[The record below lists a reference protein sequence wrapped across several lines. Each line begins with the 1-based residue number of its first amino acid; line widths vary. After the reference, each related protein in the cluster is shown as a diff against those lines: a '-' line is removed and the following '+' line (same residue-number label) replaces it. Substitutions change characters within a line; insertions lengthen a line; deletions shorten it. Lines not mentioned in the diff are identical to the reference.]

1 MNNLNS
7 ILIEGKVSGISIT
20 EGRISFDVS
29 VSHKDGTFEVP
40 VFATNALAEGL
51 SKSMVPNFKVRVV
64 GRLCKV
70 DGLTTIHA
78 EHVEIA
84 PRMKNGENV

>member
-7 ILIEGKVSGISIT
+7 ILVEGKVSGISIT

-29 VSHKDGTFEVP
+29 VYHKADGTFLFP
-40 VFATNALAEGL
+40 VFATGKLAEGL
-51 SKSMVPNFKVRVV
+51 SRNLVPNFIVRVV
-64 GRLCKV
+64 GMLRKV
-70 DGLTTIHA
+70 EGITTIYA

-84 PRMKNGENV
+84 PRMKN